1 MYAGGFGNQ
10 ILTDW
15 GFLQKRKKK
24 SRFGRKFQQE
34 FRILSV

>member
-1 MYAGGFGNQ
+1 MYAGGFGNK

-15 GFLQKRKKK
+15 GFLQKRKKN
-24 SRFGRKFQQE
+24 SFGKKFQQE

>member
-1 MYAGGFGNQ
+1 MYAGGFGNK

-15 GFLQKRKKK
+15 GFLQKRKKTVLAK
-24 SRFGRKFQQE
+24 KFQQE

>member
-10 ILTDW
+10 IFDLD
-15 GFLQKRKKK
+15 FCKKEK
-24 SRFGRKFQQE
+24 KNSFGKKFQQE